1 MKDNKIKKIIL
12 GAVIMAIVLGSGIAG
27 YRASIVDAST
37 VGKVRGAEG
46 KIPQKDLKQAELDI
60 VFVLDNSGSMR
71 SNDPNFITR
80 EVVTNFV
87 SDLGETARL
96 GMVIFDET
104 AELVEPL
111 TSLDNS
117 EIRANFLKG
126 LDLIDF
132 RGKFTN
138 SPAGIE
144 RAVYELKTNGRRNGE
159 KIIIFLTDGIV
170 DTGNKNQDLE
180 KEKWLK
186 EDLTQ
191 DSKNAGIR
199 IFGIAFTD
207 NADFR
212 LIQTLAVRTDGEYF
226 RVFEVGDLQVVF
238 TKIKGIIA
246 KAPVPKT
253 DVSLAETKPVAP
265 AVQKRPEEKQTQ
277 ARPAMAREE
286 YNWLFLILSGVVVV
300 MGLAVLVQVA
310 RRKKALA
317 PGPITTKGTAG
328 SILDSVPPMPQA
340 VLIDVG
346 KAVSPESLT
355 LPLKKDLLRIGRDKG
370 NDIIISRKTV
380 SSFHATIQYKD
391 GYFYLEDLRSTN
403 GTRLNNDKL
412 RHNEPVRLKSGDR
425 IDFSI
430 HEFRFLIP
438 DQTPLGETVRVNKMS

>member
-1 MKDNKIKKIIL
+1 MKDKKIKRIIL
-12 GAVIMAIVLGSGIAG
+12 GAVFLAVALSFGIDG
-27 YRASIVDAST
+27 YRASVVSAST
-37 VGKVRGAEG
+37 QGKARSAVG
-46 KIPQKDLKQAELDI
+46 KIPQRESKQGELDI

-71 SNDPNFITR
+71 INDPNFITR

-87 SDLGETARL
+87 TDLGERARL

-111 TSLDNS
+111 TSLDNP
-117 EIRANFLKG
+117 EIQANFLKS

-132 RGKFTN
+132 KGKFTN

-144 RAVYELKTNGRRNGE
+144 RAVYELKTNGRPQAE

-170 DTGNKNQDLE
+170 DTGNKSQDRE
-180 KEKWLK
+180 KEKWLQ

-191 DSKNAGIR
+191 DSKNTGIR

-212 LIQTLAVRTDGEYF
+212 LIQTLALRTEGEYF
-226 RVFEVGDLQVVF
+226 RVFEVGDLQMVF
-238 TKIKGIIA
+238 TKIKEIVA
-246 KAPVPKT
+246 KPPVVTTDIPLAATKTFEPK
-253 DVSLAETKPVAP
+253 KQHPP
-265 AVQKRPEEKQTQ
+265 KEKQ
-277 ARPAMAREE
+277 REASPILFGKQ
-286 YNWLFLILSGVVVV
+286 NTLLFLVLSGIVIVL
-300 MGLAVLVQVA
+300 GLTVLGFVA
-310 RRKKALA
+310 RRRKAHSTRPVA
-317 PGPITTKGTAG
+317 THGTGELLSG
-328 SILDSVPPMPQA
+328 SGPPMPQA
-340 VLIDVG
+340 VLLDVG

-355 LPLKKDLLRIGRDKG
+355 LPLNKDVLRIGRDKG
-370 NDIIISRKTV
+370 NDIIISRETV
-380 SSFHATIQYKD
+380 SSFHATIEYKD

-438 DQTPLGETVRVNKMS
+438 DQTPLGETVRV

>member
-12 GAVIMAIVLGSGIAG
+12 GAAVIAIVLGSGIDG
-27 YRASIVDAST
+27 YRASVVDAST
-37 VGKVRGAEG
+37 EGKVRGAAG
-46 KIPQKDLKQAELDI
+46 KIPQKEFNQAELDI

-71 SNDPNFITR
+71 KNDPNFITR

-117 EIRANFLKG
+117 AIRASFLKG

-144 RAVYELKTNGRRNGE
+144 RAVYELKTNGRPHAE

-212 LIQTLAVRTDGEYF
+212 LIQTLAVRTEGEYF
-226 RVFEVGDLQVVF
+226 RVFEVADLQVVF

-265 AVQKRPEEKQTQ
+265 KAQKGPSGEQLQT
-277 ARPAMAREE
+277 RPAMAGKE

-310 RRKKALA
+310 RNRKIQA
-317 PGPITTKGTAG
+317 PRPMTDKGTAG
-328 SILDSVPPMPQA
+328 SILDSGVPMPQA

-355 LPLKKDLLRIGRDKG
+355 LPLKKDVLRIGRDKG
-370 NDIIISRKTV
+370 NDIIISRETV
-380 SSFHATIQYKD
+380 SSFHATIEYKD

-438 DQTPLGETVRVNKMS
+438 DQTPLGETVRV

>member
-12 GAVIMAIVLGSGIAG
+12 GVVVTAIVLGSGIDG
-27 YRASIVDAST
+27 YRASAVDASE
-37 VGKVRGAEG
+37 VDKARSAVG
-46 KIPQKDLKQAELDI
+46 KIPQRELKEAELDI

-71 SNDPNFITR
+71 NNDPNFITR

-104 AELVEPL
+104 AELIEPL

-117 EIRANFLKG
+117 QIRASFLKG

-144 RAVYELKTNGRRNGE
+144 RAVYELKTNGRRDAE

-170 DTGNKNQDLE
+170 DTGDKNQDLE

-191 DSKNAGIR
+191 ESKNAGVR

-226 RVFEVGDLQVVF
+226 RVFAVGDLQAVF

-246 KAPVPKT
+246 KAPALKT
-253 DVSLAETKPVAP
+253 DVSLAETKVVAP
-265 AVQKRPEEKQTQ
+265 AKQKGPPQKQLQ
-277 ARPAMAREE
+277 GRPALAGKE
-286 YNWLFLILSGVVVV
+286 YDWLFLILSGVVVV

-310 RRKKALA
+310 RKRKSQ
-317 PGPITTKGTAG
+317 GPRPMTDKGTAG
-328 SILDSVPPMPQA
+328 SILDSGPPMPQA

-355 LPLKKDLLRIGRDKG
+355 LPFNKNVLRIGRDKG
-370 NDIIISRKTV
+370 NDIIISRETV
-380 SSFHATIQYKD
+380 SSFHATIEYKD

-403 GTRLNNDKL
+403 GTRLNKDKL

-438 DQTPLGETVRVNKMS
+438 DQTPLGETVRVNKIS

>member
-12 GAVIMAIVLGSGIAG
+12 GAVVIAIVMGSAIDG
-27 YRASIVDAST
+27 YRASIADAST
-37 VGKVRGAEG
+37 VGKARSAVG
-46 KIPQKDLKQAELDI
+46 KIPQKEFNQAELDI

-80 EVVTNFV
+80 EVVMNFV

-111 TSLDNS
+111 TLLNNGA
-117 EIRANFLKG
+117 IRASFLKA

-144 RAVYELKTNGRRNGE
+144 RAVYELKTNGRRHAE
-159 KIIIFLTDGIV
+159 KVIIFLTDGIV

-180 KEKWLK
+180 KEQWLK

-207 NADFR
+207 KADFR
-212 LIQTLAVRTDGEYF
+212 LIQTLALRTEGEYF

-238 TKIKGIIA
+238 TKIKEIIA
-246 KAPVPKT
+246 KPPVATT
-253 DVSLAETKPVAP
+253 DISLAETKTVLPKKQEP
-265 AVQKRPEEKQTQ
+265 PKEEQRE
-277 ARPAMAREE
+277 ARPA
-286 YNWLFLILSGVVVV
+286 LFGKQNTLLFSILSGIVILL
-300 MGLAVLVQVA
+300 GLTVLGLVA
-310 RRKKALA
+310 RKRKIHA
-317 PGPITTKGTAG
+317 PRPITAKGTAG
-328 SILDSVPPMPQA
+328 GILDSKPLMPQA

-355 LPLKKDLLRIGRDKG
+355 LPLKKDVLRIGRDKG
-370 NDIIISRKTV
+370 NDIIISRETV
-380 SSFHATIQYKD
+380 SGFHATIEYKD

-438 DQTPLGETVRVNKMS
+438 DQTPLGETVRL

>member
-1 MKDNKIKKIIL
+1 MKNNKIKRIIL
-12 GAVIMAIVLGSGIAG
+12 GLVAIAIVLGYGVAG
-27 YRASIVDAST
+27 SRASAVEAAPGNNARSA
-37 VGKVRGAEG
+37 VG
-46 KIPQKDLKQAELDI
+46 KIPQKEFKQAELDI
-60 VFVLDNSGSMR
+60 VFVLDNSGSMKK
-71 SNDPNFITR
+71 NDPNFITR
-80 EVVTNFV
+80 QVVTNFV

-111 TSLDNS
+111 SLLDNS
-117 EIRANFLKG
+117 KIRATFLKS

-132 RGKFTN
+132 KGKFTN
-138 SPAGIE
+138 SPAAVE
-144 RAVYELKTNGRRNGE
+144 RAVYELKTHGRRDAE
-159 KIIIFLTDGIV
+159 KTIIFLTDGIV

-212 LIQTLAVRTDGEYF
+212 LIQTLAVRTEGEYF
-226 RVFEVGDLQVVF
+226 RVFEVGDLQPVF
-238 TKIKGIIA
+238 TKIKEIIA
-246 KAPVPKT
+246 KAPVSKT
-253 DVSLAETKPVAP
+253 DVYLAETKPAAP
-265 AVQKRPEEKQTQ
+265 KVQKRSEERQTPT
-277 ARPAMAREE
+277 RPAIAGKE
-286 YNWLFLILSGVVVV
+286 YNWLFLILSAVVIV
-300 MGLAVLVQVA
+300 MGLAVSVQMA
-310 RRKKALA
+310 RKRSSQPPRPMTA
-317 PGPITTKGTAG
+317 KGTAG
-328 SILDSVPPMPQA
+328 SILDPRPPMPQA

-355 LPLKKDLLRIGRDKG
+355 LPLKKDVLRIGRDKG
-370 NDIIISRKTV
+370 NDIIISRETV
-380 SSFHATIQYKD
+380 SSFHATIEYKD

-438 DQTPLGETVRVNKMS
+438 DQTPLGETVRVN

>member
-12 GAVIMAIVLGSGIAG
+12 GALIITVVLGFCLDG
-27 YRASIVDAST
+27 YAASAVDPSAQGRATSAV
-37 VGKVRGAEG
+37 G
-46 KIPQKDLKQAELDI
+46 KIPPVESQQAELDI

-80 EVVTNFV
+80 KVVTNFV
-87 SDLGETARL
+87 SDLGERARL

-111 TSLDNS
+111 TSLDDA
-117 EIRANFLKG
+117 EIRASFLKG

-132 RGKFTN
+132 KGKFTN

-144 RAVYELKTNGRRNGE
+144 RAVYELRTNGRPHAE

-191 DSKNAGIR
+191 ESKNAGIR

-212 LIQTLAVRTDGEYF
+212 LIQTLALRTEGEYF

-238 TKIKGIIA
+238 TKIKEIIA
-246 KAPVPKT
+246 KPPVVTT
-253 DVSLAETKPVAP
+253 DVVPAETKPVP
-265 AVQKRPEEKQTQ
+265 PIVQESPEQKQPQT
-277 ARPAMAREE
+277 RPALLGKE
-286 YNWLFLILSGVVVV
+286 NTLLFLILSGIVI
-300 MGLAVLVQVA
+300 VLVLTVLGFVTR
-310 RRKKALA
+310 RRKGQTARSVTA
-317 PGPITTKGTAG
+317 NGPTGSIHRAG
-328 SILDSVPPMPQA
+328 SPMPQA
-340 VLIDVG
+340 VLLDVG

-355 LPLKKDLLRIGRDKG
+355 LPLNKNVLRIGRGKG
-370 NDIIISRKTV
+370 NDIVISKETV
-380 SSFHATIQYKD
+380 SSFHATIEFKD

-412 RHNEPVRLKSGDR
+412 RHNDPVRLKSGDR

-438 DQTPLGETVRVNKMS
+438 DQTPLGETVRV

>member
-1 MKDNKIKKIIL
+1 MKDKKIKKIIL
-12 GAVIMAIVLGSGIAG
+12 GAVFLAVALSFGIDC
-27 YRASIVDAST
+27 YRASVVSAST
-37 VGKVRGAEG
+37 QGKARSAVG
-46 KIPQKDLKQAELDI
+46 KIPQRESKQGELDI

-71 SNDPNFITR
+71 INDPNFITR

-111 TSLDNS
+111 TSLDNP
-117 EIRANFLKG
+117 EIQAGFLKS

-132 RGKFTN
+132 KGKFTN

-144 RAVYELKTNGRRNGE
+144 RAVYELKTNGRPQAE

-170 DTGNKNQDLE
+170 DTGNKSQDRE
-180 KEKWLK
+180 KEKWLE

-191 DSKNAGIR
+191 DSKKTGIR

-212 LIQTLAVRTDGEYF
+212 LIQTLALRTEGEYF
-226 RVFEVGDLQVVF
+226 RVFQVGDLQMVF
-238 TKIKGIIA
+238 TKIKEIVAKPPVVTTDIPLAATKAVQPKKQQPLKEKQREARPVLFGKQNTLLFLVLSGIVLVLGLTVLGFVA
-246 KAPVPKT
+246 RRRKAHT
-253 DVSLAETKPVAP
+253 TRPVAP
-265 AVQKRPEEKQTQ
+265 HGKAER
-277 ARPAMAREE
+277 
-286 YNWLFLILSGVVVV
+286 LFDSG
-300 MGLAVLVQVA
+300 
-310 RRKKALA
+310 
-317 PGPITTKGTAG
+317 
-328 SILDSVPPMPQA
+328 PPMPQA
-340 VLIDVG
+340 VLLDVG

-355 LPLKKDLLRIGRDKG
+355 LPLNKDVLRIGRDKG
-370 NDIIISRKTV
+370 NDIIISRETV
-380 SSFHATIQYKD
+380 SSFHATIEYKD

-438 DQTPLGETVRVNKMS
+438 DQTPLGETVRV

>member
-1 MKDNKIKKIIL
+1 MKDKKIKRIIL
-12 GAVIMAIVLGSGIAG
+12 GAVFFAVVLSFGTDG
-27 YRASIVDAST
+27 YRASVVSAST
-37 VGKVRGAEG
+37 QGKAGSPVG
-46 KIPQKDLKQAELDI
+46 KIPQSEFKQAELDI

-71 SNDPNFITR
+71 NNDPNFITR

-87 SDLGETARL
+87 VDLGETARL
-96 GMVIFDET
+96 GMVMFDET

-111 TSLDNS
+111 TSLDNP
-117 EIRANFLKG
+117 EIQAGFLKS

-132 RGKFTN
+132 KGKFTN

-144 RAVYELKTNGRRNGE
+144 RAVYELKKNGRPQAE

-180 KEKWLK
+180 KEKWLRQ
-186 EDLTQ
+186 DLTQ
-191 DSKNAGIR
+191 DSKNTGIR

-212 LIQTLAVRTDGEYF
+212 LIQTLAIRTEGEYF
-226 RVFEVGDLQVVF
+226 RVFEVGDLQMVF
-238 TKIKGIIA
+238 TKIKEIIA
-246 KAPVPKT
+246 EPPVVTT
-253 DVSLAETKPVAP
+253 DIPLVETKTLQPKKQQP
-265 AVQKRPEEKQTQ
+265 SKEKQRE
-277 ARPAMAREE
+277 ARPVLFGKQ
-286 YNWLFLILSGVVVV
+286 NTLLFLVLSGIVIVL
-300 MGLAVLVQVA
+300 GLTVLGFVA
-310 RRKKALA
+310 RRKKAH
-317 PGPITTKGTAG
+317 TKRPMAAHGTAER
-328 SILDSVPPMPQA
+328 LFDSGPPMPQA
-340 VLIDVG
+340 VLLDVG

-355 LPLKKDLLRIGRDKG
+355 LPLNKDVLRIGRDKG
-370 NDIIISRKTV
+370 NDIIISRETV
-380 SSFHATIQYKD
+380 SSFHATIEYKD

-438 DQTPLGETVRVNKMS
+438 DQTPLGETVKV

>member
-1 MKDNKIKKIIL
+1 MKNNKIKKIIM
-12 GAVIMAIVLGSGIAG
+12 GAVVAAVALGCGLG
-27 YRASIVDAST
+27 VYRASIVDAST
-37 VGKVRGAEG
+37 VDKTKSAAG
-46 KIPQKDLKQAELDI
+46 KIPQRELKEAELDI

-71 SNDPNFITR
+71 NNDPNFITR

-111 TSLDNS
+111 TSLDNA

-144 RAVYELKTNGRRNGE
+144 RAVYELKTKGRLDAE

-170 DTGNKNQDLE
+170 DTGDKSQDFE

-191 DSKNAGIR
+191 ESKNAGVR

-207 NADFR
+207 KADFR
-212 LIQTLAVRTDGEYF
+212 LIQTLAVRTEGEYF
-226 RVFEVGDLQVVF
+226 RVFEVDDLQAVF

-246 KAPVPKT
+246 AEPVAKP
-253 DVSLAETKPVAP
+253 DASLAETKVVAP
-265 AVQKRPEEKQTQ
+265 AEKKGPPKEQLQ
-277 ARPAMAREE
+277 SKPALPVKE
-286 YNWLFLILSGVVVV
+286 YNWLFLILSTLVVV
-300 MGLAVLVQVA
+300 MGLALLVQVV
-310 RRKKALA
+310 RKRKSQV
-317 PGPITTKGTAG
+317 PQPMTVKGTAG
-328 SILDSVPPMPQA
+328 SILDSRPPMPQA

-355 LPLKKDLLRIGRDKG
+355 LPLKKDVLRIGRDKG
-370 NDIIISRKTV
+370 NDIIISRETV
-380 SSFHATIQYKD
+380 SSFHATIEFKD

-438 DQTPLGETVRVNKMS
+438 DQTPLGETVKI

>member
-1 MKDNKIKKIIL
+1 MKNKKIKAIIL
-12 GAVIMAIVLGSGIAG
+12 GAVIIAIVLGSSIETS
-27 YRASIVDAST
+27 RASTADAAT
-37 VGKVRGAEG
+37 GTNERITGG
-46 KIPQKDLKQAELDI
+46 KIPQNEYKQAELDI

-71 SNDPNFITR
+71 KNDPNFITR

-111 TSLDNS
+111 TLLDNS
-117 EIRANFLKG
+117 KIRASFLKG

-144 RAVYELKTNGRRNGE
+144 RAVYELKTNGRRHAE

-212 LIQTLAVRTDGEYF
+212 LIQTLAVRTEGEYF

-246 KAPVPKT
+246 KAPLSKT
-253 DVSLAETKPVAP
+253 DVALAETKPVAP
-265 AVQKRPEEKQTQ
+265 KVQKGPSEQQPQ
-277 ARPAMAREE
+277 ARPAMAGKE
-286 YNWLFLILSGVVVV
+286 YNWLFLILSAVVVV
-300 MGLAVLVQVA
+300 MGLAVLVQMA
-310 RRKKALA
+310 RRRKSQA
-317 PGPITTKGTAG
+317 PRPITDKGTAG
-328 SILDSVPPMPQA
+328 SILGQGLPMPQA

-355 LPLKKDLLRIGRDKG
+355 LPLKKDVLRIGRDKG
-370 NDIIISRKTV
+370 NDIIISRETV
-380 SSFHATIQYKD
+380 SSFHATIEYKD

-438 DQTPLGETVRVNKMS
+438 DQTPLGETVRLN

>member
-12 GAVIMAIVLGSGIAG
+12 GAVVMAIVLGSGIDG

-37 VGKVRGAEG
+37 GGKVSSAVG
-46 KIPQKDLKQAELDI
+46 KIPQKEFKQAELDI

-71 SNDPNFITR
+71 TNDPNFITR

-104 AELVEPL
+104 AKLIEPL
-111 TSLDNS
+111 TLLDNS
-117 EIRANFLKG
+117 EIRASFLKG
-126 LDLIDF
+126 LDLINF

-138 SPAGIE
+138 SPTAIE
-144 RAVYELKTNGRRNGE
+144 RAVYELKTNGRRHAE

-180 KEKWLK
+180 KENWLK

-199 IFGIAFTD
+199 IFGIAFTE

-212 LIQTLAVRTDGEYF
+212 LIQTLAIRTEGEYF

-246 KAPVPKT
+246 KTPVPKT

-265 AVQKRPEEKQTQ
+265 AVQKGPAQEQLQT
-277 ARPAMAREE
+277 RPAMAGKE

-300 MGLAVLVQVA
+300 MGLAVLVQMA
-310 RRKKALA
+310 RKRKSQA
-317 PGPITTKGTAG
+317 PRLMTAKGTAG
-328 SILDSVPPMPQA
+328 STLASGPPMPQA

-346 KAVSPESLT
+346 KAVSPETLT
-355 LPLKKDLLRIGRDKG
+355 LPLKKDVLRIGRDKG
-370 NDIIISRKTV
+370 NDIIISRETV
-380 SSFHATIQYKD
+380 SSFHASIEYKD

-438 DQTPLGETVRVNKMS
+438 DQTPLGETVRV

>member
-1 MKDNKIKKIIL
+1 MKDKKIKRIIL
-12 GAVIMAIVLGSGIAG
+12 SAMVLAIVLSFGIDG
-27 YRASIVDAST
+27 YRASVVSAST
-37 VGKVRGAEG
+37 QGKARSAVG
-46 KIPQKDLKQAELDI
+46 KIPQREFKQAELDI

-71 SNDPNFITR
+71 NNDPNFITR

-117 EIRANFLKG
+117 EIQANFLKG
-126 LDLIDF
+126 LGLVDF

-144 RAVYELKTNGRRNGE
+144 RAVYELKTNGRSQAE

-191 DSKNAGIR
+191 DSRKAGIR

-207 NADFR
+207 SADFR
-212 LIQTLAVRTDGEYF
+212 LIQTLALRTEGEYF
-226 RVFEVGDLQVVF
+226 RVFQVSDLQMVF
-238 TKIKGIIA
+238 TKIKEIIA
-246 KAPVPKT
+246 KPPVVTT
-253 DVSLAETKPVAP
+253 DISLAETKT
-265 AVQKRPEEKQTQ
+265 VQPKKQELPKEEQLE
-277 ARPAMAREE
+277 ARPALFGKQ
-286 YNWLFLILSGVVVV
+286 NTLLFLILSGIVIV
-300 MGLAVLVQVA
+300 LALTVLGFVA
-310 RRKKALA
+310 RRRKAHTTRSMA
-317 PGPITTKGTAG
+317 PRGTAERLFDPG
-328 SILDSVPPMPQA
+328 PPMPQA
-340 VLIDVG
+340 VLLDVG

-355 LPLKKDLLRIGRDKG
+355 LPLNKDVLRIGRDQG
-370 NDIIISRKTV
+370 NDIIISRETV
-380 SSFHATIQYKD
+380 SSFHATIEYKD

-438 DQTPLGETVRVNKMS
+438 DQTPLGETVKV

>member
-1 MKDNKIKKIIL
+1 MKDSKIKKIIL
-12 GAVIMAIVLGSGIAG
+12 GVVVTAIVLGSAIVG
-27 YRASIVDAST
+27 YRASTVDASA
-37 VGKVRGAEG
+37 VDKVRSAVG
-46 KIPQKDLKQAELDI
+46 KIPQRELKEAELDI

-71 SNDPNFITR
+71 NNDPNFITR

-104 AELVEPL
+104 AELIEPL
-111 TSLDNS
+111 TTLDNAQ
-117 EIRANFLKG
+117 IRASFLKS

-144 RAVYELKTNGRRNGE
+144 RAVYELKTKGRGDAE

-207 NADFR
+207 KADFR
-212 LIQTLAVRTDGEYF
+212 LIQTLAVRTEGEYF
-226 RVFEVGDLQVVF
+226 RVFEVADLQVVF
-238 TKIKGIIA
+238 TKIKEIIA
-246 KAPVPKT
+246 KAAVPKT
-253 DVSLAETKPVAP
+253 DVSLAETKVVAP
-265 AVQKRPEEKQTQ
+265 AKQKGPVEEQLQDRPGMAEKK
-277 ARPAMAREE
+277 
-286 YNWLFLILSGVVVV
+286 YNWLFLLMSTIIVV
-300 MGLAVLVQVA
+300 MGLTVLLQVVRKRKSQTPRPMAV
-310 RRKKALA
+310 
-317 PGPITTKGTAG
+317 KGAAG
-328 SILDSVPPMPQA
+328 TVLDSGPSMPQA

-355 LPLKKDLLRIGRDKG
+355 LPLKKDVLRIGRDKG
-370 NDIIISRKTV
+370 NDIIISRETV
-380 SSFHATIQYKD
+380 SSFHATIEFKD

-438 DQTPLGETVRVNKMS
+438 DQTPLGETVKI

>member
-1 MKDNKIKKIIL
+1 MKDKKIKRIIL
-12 GAVIMAIVLGSGIAG
+12 GAVFLAVALSFGIDG
-27 YRASIVDAST
+27 YRASVVSAST
-37 VGKVRGAEG
+37 QGKARSAVG
-46 KIPQKDLKQAELDI
+46 KIPQRDSKQGELDI

-71 SNDPNFITR
+71 INDPNFITR

-111 TSLDNS
+111 TSLDNP
-117 EIRANFLKG
+117 EIQASFLKS

-132 RGKFTN
+132 KGKFTN

-144 RAVYELKTNGRRNGE
+144 RAVYELKTNGRPQAE

-170 DTGNKNQDLE
+170 DTGNKSQDRE
-180 KEKWLK
+180 KEKWLQ

-191 DSKNAGIR
+191 DSKKTGIR

-212 LIQTLAVRTDGEYF
+212 LIQTLALRTEGEYF
-226 RVFEVGDLQVVF
+226 RVFEVGDLQMVF
-238 TKIKGIIA
+238 NKIKETVAKPPVVTTDIPLAATKTVQPKKQQPLKEKQREARPVLFGKQNTLLFLVLSGIVLVLGLTVLGFVA
-246 KAPVPKT
+246 RRRKAHT
-253 DVSLAETKPVAP
+253 TRPVAP
-265 AVQKRPEEKQTQ
+265 HGKAER
-277 ARPAMAREE
+277 
-286 YNWLFLILSGVVVV
+286 LFDSG
-300 MGLAVLVQVA
+300 
-310 RRKKALA
+310 
-317 PGPITTKGTAG
+317 
-328 SILDSVPPMPQA
+328 PPMPQA
-340 VLIDVG
+340 VLLDVG

-355 LPLKKDLLRIGRDKG
+355 LPLNKDVLRIGRDKG
-370 NDIIISRKTV
+370 NDIIISRETV
-380 SSFHATIQYKD
+380 SSFHATIEYKD

-438 DQTPLGETVRVNKMS
+438 DQTPLGETVRV